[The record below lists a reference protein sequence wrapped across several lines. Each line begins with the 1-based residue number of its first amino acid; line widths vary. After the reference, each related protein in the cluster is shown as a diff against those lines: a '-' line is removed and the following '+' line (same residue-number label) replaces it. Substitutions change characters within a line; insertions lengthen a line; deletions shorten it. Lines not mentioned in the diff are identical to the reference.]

1 MKDKN
6 RVRIK
11 PVYQIEKLRQR
22 IAQLK
27 QSTVEK
33 ERIVKTLSEAE
44 ERFHGTLDNMLEGF
58 QIIGYGW
65 RYLYLND
72 AAARHG
78 RKTKVELM
86 GKTMMESYPGIEATE
101 MFSFLKRSMK
111 KRIPHRMDNE
121 FTYPDGRKGWFDLSI
136 QPVPEGIVVLSQDI
150 SDRKKAELEL
160 GRINRLL
167 KTINAANQVLVRSAN
182 ERELID
188 LICRILINIGGFRM
202 AWVGFMEHDNKG
214 VLQLIAHEVSQK
226 ESINLGGNAWLSP
239 ARLTET
245 FGKAVAANKPY
256 VRVGLSTD
264 AALPW
269 MKEAVDLG
277 CTSFIALLLVSG
289 GEKIGLLGIGSS
301 IVDIFDTEEVAML
314 TELADDLAYGIMTQ
328 RVSILHAQACDEL
341 TNSLKKIRRG
351 LEEAVKTLA
360 SVIEKRDPY
369 TSGHQQR
376 VTRLACSIAQELG
389 LPHDRI
395 DGLYLAGILHDIGK
409 ISVPSEILSRP
420 VKLAKVEYDLIKI
433 HPRVGYEIM
442 QSIEFPWQIDQMIY
456 QHHERMDGSGYP
468 QGLKGD
474 AIILEARILA
484 VADVVEAMSSHRP
497 YRPALGID
505 AALQEL
511 TENPDKYDKR
521 VAEACRK
528 LFKEKA
534 FTFD

>member
-1 MKDKN
+1 
-6 RVRIK
+6 
-11 PVYQIEKLRQR
+11 
-22 IAQLK
+22 
-27 QSTVEK
+27 
-33 ERIVKTLSEAE
+33 
-44 ERFHGTLDNMLEGF
+44 
-58 QIIGYGW
+58 
-65 RYLYLND
+65 
-72 AAARHG
+72 
-78 RKTKVELM
+78 
-86 GKTMMESYPGIEATE
+86 
-101 MFSFLKRSMK
+101 
-111 KRIPHRMDNE
+111 
-121 FTYPDGRKGWFDLSI
+121 
-136 QPVPEGIVVLSQDI
+136 
-150 SDRKKAELEL
+150 
-160 GRINRLL
+160 
-167 KTINAANQVLVRSAN
+167 
-182 ERELID
+182 
-188 LICRILINIGGFRM
+188 
-202 AWVGFMEHDNKG
+202 
-214 VLQLIAHEVSQK
+214 
-226 ESINLGGNAWLSP
+226 
-239 ARLTET
+239 
-245 FGKAVAANKPY
+245 
-256 VRVGLSTD
+256 
-264 AALPW
+264 
-269 MKEAVDLG
+269 
-277 CTSFIALLLVSG
+277 
-289 GEKIGLLGIGSS
+289 
-301 IVDIFDTEEVAML
+301 
-314 TELADDLAYGIMTQ
+314 MTQ

-511 TENPDKYDKR
+511 TDNPDKYDKR